1 MIDVE
6 SYRQLTAR
14 YRALNDDELLGL
26 LKQIDGLTSSAQDI
40 LRAEISIR
48 RLSTSPKRESVI
60 GEVDISSESDEF
72 GWFADLSP
80 QECIW
85 EFSEIEDA
93 EAAGAMLADA
103 DIICQV
109 SISRGDTLDMRPPRI
124 AVHPRDLTRAREL
137 LAQTIPEEFRILV
150 RTRDQFVT
158 PTCPR
163 CRAADPLLEAIEPSN
178 LWRCDVCNHS
188 WTDSPTR

>member
-14 YRALNDDELLGL
+14 YRALSDEELLDL
-26 LKQIDGLTSSAQDI
+26 LMQIDGLTSPAQDI

-48 RLSTSPKRESVI
+48 RLSPLPKLEQVT
-60 GEVDISSESDEF
+60 GEVDPSSESDKL

-103 DIICQV
+103 GIICQV

-137 LAQTIPEEFRILV
+137 LAHTIPEEFRILV

-158 PTCPR
+158 PSCPH
-163 CRAADPLLEAIEPSN
+163 CHAADPLLEAIEPSN
-178 LWRCDVCNHS
+178 LWRCDVCDHS